1 MITVTTVR
9 YQGDALTDT
18 FSANMEQCNQYKQ
31 SIQNYCKYTKRRQ
44 VSTLLLFTNDL
55 KAATECNI
63 AFVIIR

>member
-31 SIQNYCKYTKRRQ
+31 FIQELLQ
-44 VSTLLLFTNDL
+44 VYKTEDKSVLFYSSLST
-55 KAATECNI
+55 
-63 AFVIIR
+63 